1 MTGRR
6 WGAYGVRAFTGVILV
21 RETKRTLKLHWKFF
35 HSQRRFPA
43 DPCVRG
49 ISNKY
54 QLIAHERGI
63 DFMMLAL
70 SNSPATNATCAP
82 PRAIAHPAHHCM
94 LCLAA
99 LAVIVII
106 GTIRPEQL
114 QSRFGR
120 AAWGEIGDNVFGL
133 CPAQPSV
140 FSEPLRWSSDPEVAD
155 RICCKNHDYAEYSG
169 YWLSLRDFPFGTLP
183 EGVDSITFFD
193 VSSGVPLFR
202 APIGRSWAA
211 FIAES
216 RTHGWP
222 SFRDAEVIWS
232 NVRVL
237 PGGETVSVNGT
248 HLGHNLPDGTGNRY
262 CINIVCGAGH
272 GPGGA

>member
-1 MTGRR
+1 M
-6 WGAYGVRAFTGVILV
+6 
-21 RETKRTLKLHWKFF
+21 KLHWKFFF
-35 HSQRRFPA
+35 HSQRRFPIDLEIPA
-43 DPCVRG
+43 WG
-49 ISNKY
+49 IFNKY

-63 DFMMLAL
+63 DLMMLAPVQL
-70 SNSPATNATCAP
+70 SGDERDLRTAKRPSRTRHITVCCA
-82 PRAIAHPAHHCM
+82 
-94 LCLAA
+94 LAA

-106 GTIRPEQL
+106 GTMRPEQL
-114 QSRFGR
+114 QSPFSR

-262 CINIVCGAGH
+262 CINIVCVAGH